1 MKNIL
6 LTFTSAILTIS
17 VLAGPV
23 VAQPS
28 LTLRLTVDDVLPTDP
43 FPGIDIAAAGNT
55 TEAIKAWG
63 EVLSDTQRVE
73 ITDRCGIIEA
83 NQANYEVDATAFCT
97 AFVETYPSLTPSLD
111 GGAALGVPVG
121 VPMAPM
127 VTPPVVR

>member
-6 LTFTSAILTIS
+6 LTFTSTILAMSI
-17 VLAGPV
+17 VAGPAA
-23 VAQPS
+23 AQPL
-28 LTLRLTVDDVLPTDP
+28 LTPRLTVEDVLPTNP

-63 EVLSDTQRVE
+63 DVLSDTQRVE

-83 NQANYEVDATAFCT
+83 NQATYQVDATAFCT
-97 AFVETYPSLTPSLD
+97 AFVETYPSLTPSQD
-111 GGAALGVPVG
+111 GGAALGVPAG